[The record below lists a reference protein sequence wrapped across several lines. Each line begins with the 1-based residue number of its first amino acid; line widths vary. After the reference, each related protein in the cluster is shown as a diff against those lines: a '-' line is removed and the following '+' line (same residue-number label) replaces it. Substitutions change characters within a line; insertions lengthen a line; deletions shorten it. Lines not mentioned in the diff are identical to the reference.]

1 MKVNEALVRA
11 RLALASPTRPL
22 HPMSRRE
29 LAELVRTYI
38 WDAHRRRIALDENY
52 IGKLE
57 RNDVRWPGDIY
68 REALRAV
75 LGAATDA
82 DLGFHPPGGRRAAAG
97 PSGPSARTPTALVSA
112 TLVDVLGPAPVPRR
126 VGPPEIDQIWGAA
139 HAFHRWDNLYG
150 GAARDGPVAQLRW
163 AVGLLRA
170 GSCPPELRPELLS
183 AIAYLA
189 HTCGFMAFDG
199 LAFDDARRLLGFGVA
214 CAEEADDWHLRAR
227 LLGTSARL
235 ETWVGQLDRGLT
247 HAHLALVRSDRLT
260 ATERAMLHSLEAR
273 ALARMQHTQDALAA
287 VGRADDEFAG
297 RDPAEDPPWMVYYDV
312 AQHAGDVGAALLDLT
327 LAGSGASAVAR
338 ARYATAIDR
347 RRPELARSLALS
359 RVGLAKVIMVTGDP
373 AEAAQAGH
381 AALDAATS
389 IRSGRLADDLA
400 HLGRLAEPHQDRADV
415 DELRE
420 RILAAATA

>member
-1 MKVNEALVRA
+1 MKVNPALVRA
-11 RLALASPTRPL
+11 RLALVSPTRPH

-29 LAELVRTYI
+29 LAEQVRTYV
-38 WDAHRRRIALDENY
+38 WEAHRRRIALDENY

-57 RNDVRWPGDIY
+57 RNDVHWPGDVY

-82 DLGFHPPGGRRAAAG
+82 DLGFHPPGGRRVAAG
-97 PSGPSARTPTALVSA
+97 ASGPSARTPAALVSA

-139 HAFHRWDNLYG
+139 RAFHGWDNLYG
-150 GAARDGPVAQLRW
+150 GAARDAPVAQLRW
-163 AVGLLRA
+163 AVSLLRA
-170 GSCPPELRPELLS
+170 RSCPPELRPELLS

-235 ETWVGQLDRGLT
+235 ETWVGQPDRGLT
-247 HAHLALVRSDRLT
+247 HTHLALVRSDRLT

-273 ALARMQHTQDALAA
+273 ALARMHHTQDALAA
-287 VGRADDEFAG
+287 IGRADDEFAD
-297 RDPAEDPPWMVYYDV
+297 RDPAEDPPWMVHYDV
-312 AQHAGDVGAALLDLT
+312 AQHAGDVGAALLDLA
-327 LAGSGASAVAR
+327 LAGSGGSGVAR
-338 ARYATAIDR
+338 ARYAIAIDR

-359 RVGLAKVIMVTGDP
+359 RVGLAKLVMATGDP

-381 AALDAATS
+381 AALDDAAS
-389 IRSGRLADDLA
+389 IRSERLADDLA
-400 HLGRLAEPHQDRADV
+400 HLGRLAEAHQDRSDV
-415 DELRE
+415 ETLRE
-420 RILAAATA
+420 RILAAVTA